1 MGLRYAFICLQLI
14 CVLCLAATAGR
25 RVGLAVLQQGQI
37 RWGLCVITAGEEARG
52 NEEKLEGVGPVNNRP
67 STNYLHHFVKKEEEK
82 KGDM

>member
-1 MGLRYAFICLQLI
+1 MSYVWQQQQVG
-14 CVLCLAATAGR
+14 
-25 RVGLAVLQQGQI
+25 GLAWQI

-82 KGDM
+82 SDT